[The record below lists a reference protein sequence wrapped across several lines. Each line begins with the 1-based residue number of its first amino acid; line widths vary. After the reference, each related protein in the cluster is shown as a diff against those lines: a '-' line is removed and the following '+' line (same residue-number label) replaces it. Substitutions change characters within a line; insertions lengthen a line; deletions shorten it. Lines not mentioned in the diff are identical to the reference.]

1 MYSLLALERSLAVA
15 ISRSWLFCIPEL
27 TFKASLGYKGS
38 DVFLVRFNCLTWVVG
53 FFSASQANFA
63 SSVGTLFLGSQGFK
77 WNKSVLNDSDY
88 FKVLERSGSSHC
100 HPRLFFSPWLP
111 NIWFW
116 MQNLFSLVLYI
127 LKNPKSFIQLFVLNS
142 FSQVKFHFLSR
153 FTSKKQMLNIGVW
166 VKSLLFIY
174 ILLCLIF
181 RLHIVNS

>member
-1 MYSLLALERSLAVA
+1 MIILHPRADFQSFAGIQRQ
-15 ISRSWLFCIPEL
+15 R
-27 TFKASLGYKGS
+27 
-38 DVFLVRFNCLTWVVG
+38 CLSCKSQLSHLSCRI
-53 FFSASQANFA
+53 FFSLTSKFCFIFGD
-63 SSVGTLFLGSQGFK
+63 SFSRKSGFQMK
-77 WNKSVLNDSDY
+77 QICVLNDSDY

-116 MQNLFSLVLYI
+116 MQNLFNLVLYI
-127 LKNPKSFIQLFVLNS
+127 LKKPKSFIQLFVLNS
-142 FSQVKFHFLSR
+142 VSQVKFHFLSR